1 MCSCLRASKRLEG
14 CSCPDGY
21 HGPICEFHEGI
32 EEQECE
38 LQCQNGGHCRKGTK
52 DNQLIQQYG
61 AELSRFNMSHSELWE
76 HCVCPEG
83 YFGIQCEHKLEICPG
98 GDHVCLHGARCVPT
112 EEASGGSGHKC
123 DCDHGFDAFKRY
135 AGKFC
140 QYSSTDICTENGQPG
155 MGKANFA
162 FCVNDGQCKKKVG
175 ENEA

>member
-1 MCSCLRASKRLEG
+1 M
-14 CSCPDGY
+14 
-21 HGPICEFHEGI
+21 
-32 EEQECE
+32 EEQKCE
-38 LQCQNGGHCRKGTK
+38 LQCENGGHCRKGTK

-61 AELSRFNMSHSELWE
+61 AELSRFNMSHTALWE

-112 EEASGGSGHKC
+112 EEASGGTGHKC

-162 FCVNDGQCKKKVG
+162 FCVNDGQCKKKVA